1 MPNQKKKKIKVRNKN
16 CNNNNNNNKKMK
28 FHNDSWLSIC
38 VFCFFIR
45 CQKTNAIIQL
55 INNGDDA
62 GVSSVIALL
71 IKLRPH

>member
-1 MPNQKKKKIKVRNKN
+1 MKVNYQ
-16 CNNNNNNNKKMK
+16 
-28 FHNDSWLSIC
+28 FAYFASL
-38 VFCFFIR
+38 